1 MTPAQLNILRTIAKF
16 QPILK
21 SDLYKLP
28 IPNQCIQV
36 YLWSLK
42 QRGYVSY
49 DRRKGP
55 VWLTMKGRQVIDEQ
69 A

>member
-1 MTPAQLNILRTIAKF
+1 MTPPQLTILRTIAKH

-28 IPNQCIQV
+28 IPSQCIQV
-36 YLWSLK
+36 YLWNLR
-42 QRGYVSY
+42 QQGYVSY

-55 VWLTMKGRQVIDEQ
+55 VWLTVKGREVIDE